1 MSYFNGTMS
10 RNIGIPSPAKN
21 PLTMS
26 AASDSG
32 SIAVSISPTTSTSLH
47 RLVRKD
53 SLSAAAA
60 SVRPPRVLRPFATG
74 ELRLL
79 LLENISQ
86 GAVEH
91 FNAEGFQVDW
101 YPKAWSED
109 ELVQKIGQ
117 YHAIGIRSKTKI
129 TEKVIKAASKVSSV
143 SRLHF
148 RCDLTL
154 RFAALGHRML
164 LHWNKPS
171 RPLDSSES
179 RRSCF

>member
-1 MSYFNGTMS
+1 MSYSNGTMS
-10 RNIGIPSPAKN
+10 RNIAIPSPSKN
-21 PLTMS
+21 VLTMS

-32 SIAVSISPTTSTSLH
+32 SVAVSVSPTTSTSLH
-47 RLVRKD
+47 SLLRKN
-53 SLSAAAA
+53 SLPAPAA

-91 FNAEGFQVDW
+91 LTSQGFQVDW

-129 TEKVIKAASKVSSV
+129 TEKVLKAASKVGLTFSFT
-143 SRLHF
+143 RL
-148 RCDLTL
+148 L
-154 RFAALGHRML
+154 
-164 LHWNKPS
+164 
-171 RPLDSSES
+171 
-179 RRSCF
+179 